1 MAARA
6 EAFVALLHAGII
18 ARPRQENN
26 AGRQLP
32 FMRSPSKSKEVTWP
46 GRISTVL
53 VVRAPSIGFTRST

>member
-53 VVRAPSIGFTRST
+53 VSAK